1 MRRPAP
7 VLFVLAAATAF
18 AQEPP
23 AEPAAEPKW
32 TVLFDGKTLDN
43 WTETDFGGGAPVA
56 IEDGALVLPF
66 GNNLTGVT
74 LAGDA
79 AKNLP
84 KTNYVLE
91 LKAKRVSGSDFFC
104 GLTLP
109 VPTRGE
115 GGAGGPKP
123 SHATVILGGWGGGL
137 VGMSS
142 LDGFDASK
150 NETTTFRRFE
160 TGAWYALRVAVTDDS
175 VVATLD
181 GEPLFTADIA
191 DKVVGMRSET
201 NLSRPLG
208 LATYVT
214 TGAIRDVRVRP
225 LTPEEIV
232 KANAAVPR
240 IETRGAGDAR
250 PADLPG

>member
-1 MRRPAP
+1 MRRLAP
-7 VLFVLAAATAF
+7 VLLFALAAATAP
-18 AQEPP
+18 AQETP
-23 AEPAAEPKW
+23 AERPDEPKW
-32 TVLFDGKTLDN
+32 AVLFDGKTLDY
-43 WTETDFGGGAPVA
+43 WTETEFGGGAPVE
-56 IEDGALVLPF
+56 IEDGAMVLPI

-79 AKNLP
+79 AKTLP
-84 KTNYVLE
+84 TSNYVLE
-91 LKAKRVSGSDFFC
+91 LSAKRVSGSDFFC

-115 GGAGGPKP
+115 GGEGEPKP

-160 TGAWYALRVAVTDDS
+160 TGRWYALRVAVTDDS
-175 VVATLD
+175 VVAALD
-181 GEPLFTADIA
+181 GEPLFAADIS
-191 DKVVGMRSET
+191 DKVVGMRTET

-208 LATYVT
+208 LATYIT
-214 TGAIRDVRVRP
+214 TGAVREVRIRP
-225 LTPEEIV
+225 LTPGEV
-232 KANAAVPR
+232 KETNAAVPR
-240 IETRGAGDAR
+240 IETRGEGGG
-250 PADLPG
+250 PAQLPG